1 MNSEFPTYTKIF
13 EETKIRLKEIREEC
27 SQNREISDVD
37 DLMFYL
43 VGNINLRLNTIFHL
57 LENNI
62 TDGTLPLQRTLFEL
76 QVAFDALTSTE
87 DEDKKTY
94 VKFFKKKHNFET
106 TNKLNRFFKNDSK
119 ESKNIATSEEIE
131 ILSQLKDA
139 ALEEIK
145 SEHLEGRNPE
155 YRQWYEIASGK
166 RLIDLCVELQ
176 EIGYYYQCYDE
187 PSNWVHP
194 QRIIENMDIETFS
207 QQMPSHFNV
216 LIKGNLY
223 WSINKLIENIAFLA
237 NYYNVGKNNSLY
249 EYGEKLIE
257 LGKKLKLLVEKKD

>member
-1 MNSEFPTYTKIF
+1 MFK
-13 EETKIRLKEIREEC
+13 ETKIRLKEIREEC
-27 SQNREISDVD
+27 SRNREISEVD

-57 LENNI
+57 LENDI
-62 TDGTLPLQRTLFEL
+62 TDGVLSLQRTLFEL
-76 QVAFDALTSTE
+76 QIAFDAVKSAE

-94 VKFFKKKHNFET
+94 VKFFKKKHHFET
-106 TNKLNRFFKNDSK
+106 ANKLNRFFQNESK

-131 ILSQLKDA
+131 VVSQLKDA

-145 SEHLEGRNPE
+145 SEQLEGRNPE
-155 YRQWYEIASGK
+155 YKQWYELASGK
-166 RLIDLCVELQ
+166 RLTNLCVELQ
-176 EIGYYYQCYDE
+176 EIGCHYQCYDE

-223 WSINKLIENIAFLA
+223 WSVSKFIDNIGFLA
-237 NYYNVGKNNSLY
+237 SYYNVGENNPLF
-249 EYGEKLIE
+249 EYGEKLVK
-257 LGKKLKLLVEKKD
+257 LGEELKLLLEKRD

>member
-1 MNSEFPTYTKIF
+1 MNSEFPTYTEIF
-13 EETKIRLKEIREEC
+13 KETKIRLKEIREEC
-27 SQNREISDVD
+27 SQNREISEVD

-57 LENNI
+57 LENDI
-62 TDGTLPLQRTLFEL
+62 TDGILSLQRTLFEL
-76 QVAFDALTSTE
+76 QIAFDAVKSAG

-94 VKFFKKKHNFET
+94 VNFFKMKHHFET
-106 TNKLNRFFKNDSK
+106 ANKLNRFFRNESK

-131 ILSQLKDA
+131 EVSQLKDA

-145 SEHLEGRNPE
+145 SEQLEGRNPE
-155 YRQWYEIASGK
+155 YKQWYELASGK
-166 RLIDLCVELQ
+166 RLTSLCVELQ
-176 EIGYYYQCYDE
+176 EIGYHYQCYDE

-194 QRIIENMDIETFS
+194 QRIIENMDIETFN

-223 WSINKLIENIAFLA
+223 WSISKFLDNIGFLA
-237 NYYNVGKNNSLY
+237 TYYNVGENNPLF
-249 EYGEKLIE
+249 EYGEKLVE
-257 LGKKLKLLVEKKD
+257 LGEELKLLLEKKD